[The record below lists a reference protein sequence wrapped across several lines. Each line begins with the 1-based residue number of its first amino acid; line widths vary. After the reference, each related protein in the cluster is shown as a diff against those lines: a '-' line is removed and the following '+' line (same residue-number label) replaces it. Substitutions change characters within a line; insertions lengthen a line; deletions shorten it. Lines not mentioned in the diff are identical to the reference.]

1 MENVFIIA
9 VATVILFAILKFL
22 ENKYLDDSDEP
33 KPLKEMV
40 RDIVIVF
47 AASVA
52 SSLCYFHFQSYIRDF
67 FNIVTETPT
76 LTAATT
82 QIFTDNPGF

>member
-9 VATVILFAILKFL
+9 VATVVLFAILKFL
-22 ENKYLDDSDEP
+22 ENKYLDNSEYQ
-33 KPLKEMV
+33 KPLKEIV

-47 AASVA
+47 VASVVA
-52 SSLCYFHFQSYIRDF
+52 SFGYFHFQSYIRDF